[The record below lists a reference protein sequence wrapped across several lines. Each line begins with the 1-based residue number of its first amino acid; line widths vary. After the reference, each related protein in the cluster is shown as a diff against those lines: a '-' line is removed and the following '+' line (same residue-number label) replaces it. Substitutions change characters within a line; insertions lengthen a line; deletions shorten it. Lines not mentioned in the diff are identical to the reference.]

1 MKKIF
6 KVIYRELGLV
16 RHNRTFSALALGLP
30 ILAIV
35 YFLLLFKT
43 GVPTNLPIA
52 VVDLDNSSLS
62 KQFTRMIDAVPSVSI
77 ASMPKSTEEAEEMIR
92 KGEIDAML
100 IIPREAEKDIY
111 GNKPVTVPVF
121 ISGLNITKNGLIQR
135 DLSTAIISFSTG
147 IQVQTLVSQGMSEAQ
162 AYQAAMPI
170 NFERHILFNPYS
182 SYSYYLLPIFFP
194 MMMLIFI
201 LLTAVFTFGSE
212 FKNGTAK
219 EWLETAGGNIYYAF
233 AGKLFPYLISFTIL
247 FVVADIV
254 LFKYIGIPL
263 RGNRTLILI
272 ANVLFVMAYQSLGV
286 LIVVISAGSLRRSL
300 SVGGGYSV
308 FAFTLSGYTF
318 PLMAMNPLL
327 QVLSYIF
334 PMTYYMRIF
343 VDQAVR
349 GAPAF
354 DTADQLVYFMIF
366 ILLPLLLLPRLRKM
380 CTDNKYWGRM

>member
-1 MKKIF
+1 MRKIL

-16 RHNRTFSALALGLP
+16 KYSRTFIALALGLP
-30 ILAIV
+30 VLAIV

-43 GVPTNLPIA
+43 GVPNSLPIA
-52 VVDLDNSSLS
+52 LVDLDDSNLS
-62 KQFTRMIDAVPSVSI
+62 RQLIRLIDAVPSVSI
-77 ASMPKSTEEAEEMIR
+77 AYMPKSTEEAEDMVR
-92 KGEIDAML
+92 RGVADAIF
-100 IIPREAEKDIY
+100 IIPRDTEKNIY
-111 GNKPVTVPVF
+111 STTPVTIPVF

-147 IQVQTLVSQGMSEAQ
+147 IQVNTLMSQGLSEAE
-162 AYQAAMPI
+162 AYQAAMPV

-201 LLTAVFTFGSE
+201 LLTTVVTFGSE
-212 FKNGTAK
+212 FKNGTAP
-219 EWLETAGGNIYYAF
+219 EWLSTAGGDIFYAF
-233 AGKLFPYLISFTIL
+233 AGKALPYTVSFILLFTL
-247 FVVADIV
+247 ADLV
-254 LFKYIGIPL
+254 LFKFVGVPL
-263 RGNRTLILI
+263 NGNRTLIFI
-272 ANVLFVMAYQSLGV
+272 SNILFVMAYQSLGV
-286 LIVVISAGSLRRSL
+286 LIVSL
-300 SVGGGYSV
+300 SGNLRMSLSLGGGYSV

-349 GAPAF
+349 GAPAH
-354 DTADQLVYFMIF
+354 DTVAQLLYFMIF
-366 ILLPLLLLPRLRKM
+366 IILPLPLLPRLKKM
-380 CTDNKYWGRM
+380 CTDAKYWGRM